1 MLHFRVGA
9 LSAVNPC
16 RAVNRA
22 RWFWLRANNMAA
34 IAGR

>member
-1 MLHFRVGA
+1 MLHFRAGE

-16 RAVNRA
+16 RAVNEA
-22 RWFWLRANNMAA
+22 RSFWLRADGMAA